1 MGYFRKTLR
10 PTSEMLSKLPLK
22 SGCNNITF
30 TVSSTLQGTQSV
42 SACIFLWDNTTKIVI
57 SDVDGTITK
66 SDVMGHVAPL
76 IVGSQWSHN
85 GVAQL
90 FTNIQNNGYR
100 MLYLTSRGI
109 GQSSVTRSYLFEN
122 VKQRNFSLP
131 FGPIIMSPDS
141 LTTAFYREV
150 IVKKPHEFKIPA
162 LSNIQSLFNKTHNPF
177 YAGFG
182 NRSSDLYSY
191 LEVGVPKNRIFIIKP
206 SGKINTNNKLFKT
219 TYDTLN
225 IDIDQMFMNRKNKK
239 SNELEEFN
247 SHNYWNNNYYENV
260 QLTDIDESN
269 DSDNEIKEKPI
280 NNKNKKNMDI
290 SEDTMS
296 GISSK
301 RGNKRNKRKSK
312 NDKRDKYINI
322 NEEERNVSQV
332 KNLFTKAINN
342 RHSGVEEML
351 ASNTDPN
358 TKDEHGNTILH
369 VAAQNGN
376 KRLIKIAL
384 RWGGR
389 INEQNK
395 QGQTALHYL
404 FAYKYENLAAYLI
417 SKGADDTIQ
426 NEFGYTCY
434 DGLRPSQ

>member
-1 MGYFRKTLR
+1 MDISSIIKSSNLSNVVQKTID
-10 PTSEMLSKLPLK
+10 TQTT
-22 SGCNNITF
+22 NDNIIIN
-30 TVSSTLQGTQSV
+30 TQ
-42 SACIFLWDNTTKIVI
+42 KQQQ
-57 SDVDGTITK
+57 K
-66 SDVMGHVAPL
+66 E
-76 IVGSQWSHN
+76 
-85 GVAQL
+85 
-90 FTNIQNNGYR
+90 TNIIAKTSINDAIETTTNTNTNINTYTQHKDTIHKNELIGNEP
-100 MLYLTSRGI
+100 LTQGARSNQTSI
-109 GQSSVTRSYLFEN
+109 GTALLSIKMSGL
-122 VKQRNFSLP
+122 KQRLTPSTTATASIDPYNTNKPHSQLISTDK
-131 FGPIIMSPDS
+131 FGPNVVTQARPQTQTQIIP
-141 LTTAFYREV
+141 E
-150 IVKKPHEFKIPA
+150 
-162 LSNIQSLFNKTHNPF
+162 
-177 YAGFG
+177 
-182 NRSSDLYSY
+182 
-191 LEVGVPKNRIFIIKP
+191 IIKP
-206 SGKINTNNKLFKT
+206 HTQSYQFQSVQQQLPQQQQQQQTHMQPQYVMIPTPINTMNGYPT
-219 TYDTLN
+219 PMYYPPPPHTYPYGAYSY
-225 IDIDQMFMNRKNKK
+225 ISPMNGQPM
-239 SNELEEFN
+239 ST
-247 SHNYWNNNYYENV
+247 HNHS
-260 QLTDIDESN
+260 QS
-269 DSDNEIKEKPI
+269 I